1 MLLLSTCLIIN
12 LEEFDGVSSNRLADL
27 KRIIT
32 QEKIT
37 ERKVYD
43 TQSHTFIRHASFAAS
58 TNNPRC
64 LQDIGENRRM
74 LFNSIK
80 SIDYRRPVNHE
91 GIYSQAL
98 ALYRQ
103 GFRFWPRRKTAY
115 APGNSSY
122 RLHYLRQTGSTSP
135 PGSGRY

>member
-1 MLLLSTCLIIN
+1 MVACALDDEKQNQEMLLLYSKQGKGKSTFIRNLLPDTLRTYYRNGMITPENKDHMLLLSTCLIIN

-58 TNNPRC
+58 
-64 LQDIGENRRM
+64 
-74 LFNSIK
+74 S
-80 SIDYRRPVNHE
+80 
-91 GIYSQAL
+91 
-98 ALYRQ
+98 
-103 GFRFWPRRKTAY
+103 
-115 APGNSSY
+115 
-122 RLHYLRQTGSTSP
+122 
-135 PGSGRY
+135 